1 MNPISTRKETD
12 LETEIKTTNSNTFQ
26 KTKPKITYDDI
37 LKSLNLKVNNG
48 ILEYSLTAPAVAIT
62 NQNQYQYQNQ
72 NQNQNCSNSLKTCYR
87 KQQNQQQNPIPIPIQ
102 EKSSYIY
109 NKYFKDYKD
118 KTQSEATETFPKI
131 YLTREEF
138 KKRLILEQIRKREE
152 RKKIEEVKSKK
163 LLFARNNHFAPTN
176 AIPNKL
182 NQLFLL
188 RR

>member
-1 MNPISTRKETD
+1 MNTISTRKETD
-12 LETEIKTTNSNTFQ
+12 LETEIKTANSNTFQ
-26 KTKPKITYDDI
+26 KPKITYDDI

-48 ILEYSLTAPAVAIT
+48 ILEYSLTAPTVPIT
-62 NQNQYQYQNQ
+62 NQNQ
-72 NQNQNCSNSLKTCYR
+72 NCTNSLKTCYR
-87 KQQNQQQNPIPIPIQ
+87 KQQNQKQNQIPIQ

-176 AIPNKL
+176 AVPNKL

-188 RR
+188 RL

>member
-1 MNPISTRKETD
+1 MNPISTREATD
-12 LETEIKTTNSNTFQ
+12 LETPTKIVENENSNTF
-26 KTKPKITYDDI
+26 KKPKITYDDI

-48 ILEYSLTAPAVAIT
+48 ILEYSLG
-62 NQNQYQYQNQ
+62 QNQ
-72 NQNQNCSNSLKTCYR
+72 NTNNSLKTCYR
-87 KQQNQQQNPIPIPIQ
+87 KQQKQQQQQQQEKPIPIQ

-118 KTQSEATETFPKI
+118 QTESTETFPKI

-138 KKRLILEQIRKREE
+138 KKRVILEQIRKREE
-152 RKKIEEVKSKK
+152 RKRIEEVKSKK

-176 AIPNKL
+176 AAPNNL
-182 NQLFLL
+182 NTLFLL

>member
-1 MNPISTRKETD
+1 MNPISTIEETD
-12 LETEIKTTNSNTFQ
+12 LETEIKTKNSNTLQ
-26 KTKPKITYDDI
+26 KTKTKITYDDI

-48 ILEYSLTAPAVAIT
+48 ILEYSLTAPTT
-62 NQNQYQYQNQ
+62 NQYQNQ
-72 NQNQNCSNSLKTCYR
+72 TQIPNQNCNNSLKTCYR
-87 KQQNQQQNPIPIPIQ
+87 KQQNQIPISIQ
-102 EKSSYIY
+102 DKNSFIY

-118 KTQSEATETFPKI
+118 KTQLESTETSPKI

-138 KKRLILEQIRKREE
+138 KKQLILEQIRKREE
-152 RKKIEEVKSKK
+152 RKRIEEVKSKK

-176 AIPNKL
+176 ATPNNL

>member
-1 MNPISTRKETD
+1 M
-12 LETEIKTTNSNTFQ
+12 
-26 KTKPKITYDDI
+26 
-37 LKSLNLKVNNG
+37 NLKVNNG
-48 ILEYSLTAPAVAIT
+48 ILEYSLG
-62 NQNQYQYQNQ
+62 QNQ
-72 NQNQNCSNSLKTCYR
+72 NSNNSLKTCYR
-87 KQQNQQQNPIPIPIQ
+87 KQQQQQQEKPIPIQ

-118 KTQSEATETFPKI
+118 QTESTETFPKI

-152 RKKIEEVKSKK
+152 RKRIEEVKSKK

-176 AIPNKL
+176 AIPNNL